1 MMTVEKK
8 IEQQNK
14 IEGLF
19 NNILVNKYDY
29 LRMSGWEDL

>member
-29 LRMSGWEDL
+29 LRMSG